1 MEFSVIICTKN
12 INVSSGM
19 MTFILLQLSVLSFYL
34 WVDFTKYTINSA
46 MSEENCERYGFKGSE
61 QARAINFVLSG
72 CVNMVGVVLT
82 SVLCRVVG
90 RRPTLILEMLACL
103 VVLILWIAMPD
114 QRVVV
119 EICSYI
125 VRWVLQTNHLA
136 CNVQCCKFFN
146 CRYMTPNLFQ

>member
-125 VRWVLQTNHLA
+125 VRWVLQTYHLA